1 MSNFQCSPSSLEY
14 STKVS
19 NKRLEK
25 ATALIGEKMVKRI
38 IALAL
43 FFLGANRNKVCE
55 MLNLPLGTFL
65 TFLNRFDS
73 CGTSAFSQKRP
84 TVKAVEAAQQAEL
97 IYEHNAVQS
106 KLHLSDKTLKLP
118 VSSSNSLQ
126 HKVLIL
132 SFFNWGLISCSEAA
146 MQLGFSERHI
156 RDLGQNL
163 EANDVESL
171 IDKRQGQQQDYNFT
185 TEVKAE
191 LIQQFAFNVV
201 TGKSTSSKHL
211 CQQVN
216 DVCNTQVSDRSIR
229 LYMNKL
235 GLSGIKKSLFEM
247 LEDFKK
253 NSPN

>member
-1 MSNFQCSPSSLEY
+1 MSNFQYDPLGLECSA
-14 STKVS
+14 KVS
-19 NKRLEK
+19 NKRLKK

-43 FFLGANRNKVCE
+43 FFLGANRKKISE

-65 TFLNRFDS
+65 SFLNRFDN
-73 CGTSAFSQKRP
+73 CGTDVFSSKRSA
-84 TVKAVEAAQQAEL
+84 VKAVQPPQQAEL
-97 IYEHNAVQS
+97 LYEHNAVQS
-106 KLHLSDKTLKLP
+106 NLNLTDQTFKLP
-118 VSSSNSLQ
+118 VNGNNPLQ

-132 SFFNWGLISCSEAA
+132 SFFNWDLISCSEAA
-146 MQLGFSERHI
+146 RQLGFSERHI

-163 EANDVESL
+163 EAGDVASL

-185 TEVKAE
+185 PEIKAE
-191 LIQQFAFNVV
+191 LIQQFTFNVI
-201 TGKSTSSKHL
+201 TGKSASSKHL
-211 CQQVN
+211 CEQVN
-216 DVCNTQVSDRSIR
+216 EACDSQVSDRSIR

-253 NSPN
+253 NSPD